1 MMDYKGNYIAG
12 KWQPVTTHDGK
23 IVRENPCRVSETVFE
38 GPWAT
43 GAVDDAVKAA
53 EKALP
58 AWDRLGRQG
67 RVAHLMRFQSA
78 LAERK
83 EELAVAIA
91 REVGKPLWEARTEA
105 GALTAK
111 IDIMCGEGLKLTEDV
126 FPQGLSGGRWT
137 YRPLGVLG
145 VFGPFNFPL
154 HLPNGHIIP
163 GLANG
168 NTVVVKPSEMAPG
181 CMQLYFEC
189 AEKAGLP
196 PGVLNLVQGPGEVG
210 AKLAGHRGVNGVLFT
225 GSWKTGLAIKRATA
239 EHHWK
244 LLALEM
250 GGKNT
255 SIILEDADLAQATH
269 EIALAAYLTSGQRC
283 SATSRVVVRREVAD
297 DFIASM
303 RDISTRITVGDALGD
318 PDTPPFMGALASKAG
333 YEAFLKAQDD
343 TEDGNLSLLLEGGR
357 ACEDLDGYFVKPSL
371 WLADSVDPRGSHQS
385 KELFGPDIVIYTV
398 DSDEEAVQVANATD
412 YGLSMSVFSADEAR
426 FEDMAYGL
434 RSGILNLNRST
445 CGASSKLPFG
455 GVNKSG
461 NNRPSALMAGLYCT
475 YPQAQLRNESGWDP
489 EALRS
494 GALQYLK

>member
-1 MMDYKGNYIAG
+1 MIEYKGNYIGG
-12 KWQPVTTHDGK
+12 KWQPVRAHDGK
-23 IVRENPCRVSETVFE
+23 LVRENPCRVSETVFE
-38 GPWAT
+38 GPWSNA
-43 GAVDDAVKAA
+43 AVDEAVEAA
-53 EKALP
+53 QKALP
-58 AWDRLGRQG
+58 GWDRLGRPG
-67 RVAHLMRFQSA
+67 RIAHLMRFQRA

-83 EELAVAIA
+83 EQLARAIA
-91 REVGKPLWEARTEA
+91 QEVGKPLWEARTEA

-111 IDIMCGEGLKLTEDV
+111 IDIMCGEGLELTDEV
-126 FPQGLSGGRWT
+126 FPAGLAGGRWR

-189 AEKAGLP
+189 AEEAGIP

-225 GSWKTGLAIKRATA
+225 GSWNTGMAIKRATA

-255 SIILEDADLAQATH
+255 SIILEDADLMQATH
-269 EIALAAYLTSGQRC
+269 EVALAAYLTSGQRC

-297 DFIASM
+297 DFIAGL
-303 RDISTRITVGDALGD
+303 RDISERITVGDALAA
-318 PDTPPFMGALASKAG
+318 PDAPPFMGALASKAG
-333 YEAFLKAQDD
+333 YEAFLRAQLD
-343 TEDGNLSLLLEGGR
+343 TEAGNLSLLLEGGR

-371 WLADSVDPRGSHQS
+371 WLANSVDMHGSHQGQ
-385 KELFGPDIVIYTV
+385 ELFGPDIVIYIV
-398 DSDEEAVQVANATD
+398 DSDAQAVEVANATEF
-412 YGLSMSVFSADEAR
+412 GLAMSVFSADEQR
-426 FEDMAYGL
+426 FEDLAYGL
-434 RSGILNLNRST
+434 KTGILNLNRST
-445 CGASSKLPFG
+445 CGASSRLPFG
-455 GVNKSG
+455 GINKSG
-461 NNRPSALMAGLYCT
+461 NHRPSAVMAGLYCT
-475 YPQAQLRNESGWDP
+475 YPQAQLRQESGWDP
-489 EALRS
+489 AALNS